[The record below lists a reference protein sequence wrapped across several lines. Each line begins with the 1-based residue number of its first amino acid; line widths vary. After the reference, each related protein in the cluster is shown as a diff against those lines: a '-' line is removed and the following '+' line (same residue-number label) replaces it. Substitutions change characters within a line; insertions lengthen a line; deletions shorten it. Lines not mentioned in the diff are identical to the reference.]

1 VEEAVMGSPKAL
13 PTFDDVTISLSFVFF
28 LGVVGLWVLSFEW
41 VVGFY

>member
-13 PTFDDVTISLSFVFF
+13 PTFDDVTICLSFVFV
-28 LGVVGLWVLSFEW
+28 LVVGLWVLSFEW